1 MNSGFVRID
10 QKMPVLLTMKN
21 SRLQAFTQAEHNLIK
36 PKLCKNW
43 SGQAVSSISECD
55 IWK

>member
-10 QKMPVLLTMKN
+10 QKMPVLLTMKK